1 MNVKLT
7 KAQKIRILN
16 AQSIYDI
23 MREVLLRENS
33 IDRNKEHLWLV
44 CLSASNRLLMIE
56 LVSLGSVH
64 STIVEPMDIFSF
76 ALQKRAVKLIL
87 VHNHPSGEL
96 EPSPPD
102 IEITERMYAI
112 GKFVRVPVIDHLVIS
127 TQGYYSFDEQG
138 LIQKMDTEKR
148 YDLSLKE
155 QDKLLT
161 EMKRITLEKEVAEK
175 ERNIALR
182 ENKQKD
188 EKIKEMAKLLLQQG
202 TSIAAIVKVTGL
214 KKKEVEALKKA

>member
-1 MNVKLT
+1 MNVTLT
-7 KAQKIRILN
+7 KAQKVRILN
-16 AQSIYDI
+16 AKSIYDI

-56 LVSLGSVH
+56 LISLGSVH
-64 STIVEPMDIFSF
+64 STIVEPMDVFSF

-112 GKFVRVPVIDHLVIS
+112 GKFVRVPV
-127 TQGYYSFDEQG
+127 SFP
-138 LIQKMDTEKR
+138 LNR
-148 YDLSLKE
+148 
-155 QDKLLT
+155 
-161 EMKRITLEKEVAEK
+161 
-175 ERNIALR
+175 
-182 ENKQKD
+182 
-188 EKIKEMAKLLLQQG
+188 
-202 TSIAAIVKVTGL
+202 SI
-214 KKKEVEALKKA
+214 